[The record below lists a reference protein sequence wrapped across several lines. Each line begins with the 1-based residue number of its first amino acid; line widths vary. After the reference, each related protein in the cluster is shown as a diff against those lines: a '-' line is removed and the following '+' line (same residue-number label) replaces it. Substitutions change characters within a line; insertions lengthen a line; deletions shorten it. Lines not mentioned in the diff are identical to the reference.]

1 MNAKTVLRS
10 VATAVII
17 VGCAIAGPG
26 LQSAGAQRVNCPGAS
41 CDVTVTVTGNP
52 SYPTIAVSAN
62 ELKMEKA
69 RRNVMIT
76 WKLVNAP
83 DYEFRAGSI
92 SPHVGAATPGKP
104 TTTQAAWDAQCTVPE
119 QQRQAVQ
126 GQEQERRSR
135 DAVLQ
140 RQGLP
145 QRHRKLLDAGS
156 GDHERTLRG

>member
-104 TTTQAAWDAQCTVPE
+104 TTTQAAWDAQCTFQNSNDKQYKVKN
-119 QQRQAVQ
+119 RNDAAVTLYYNV
-126 GQEQERRSR
+126 R
-135 DAVLQ
+135 VC
-140 RQGLP
+140 
-145 QRHRKLLDAGS
+145 RKGTENCWTLDPAIMN
-156 GDHERTLRG
+156 EP

>member
-10 VATAVII
+10 VATTVII

-26 LQSAGAQRVNCPGAS
+26 LQPAGAQRVNCPGAS

-52 SYPTIAVSAN
+52 SYPTIAVSAG

-92 SPHVGAATPGKP
+92 SSHVGAATPGKP
-104 TTTQAAWDAQCTVPE
+104 TTTQAAWDAQCQFQNSNDKQYTVKN
-119 QQRQAVQ
+119 RNDAAVTLYYN
-126 GQEQERRSR
+126 
-135 DAVLQ
+135 VKVC
-140 RQGLP
+140 
-145 QRHRKLLDAGS
+145 RKATENCWTLDPAIMN
-156 GDHERTLRG
+156 EP